1 MTENPSYEVP
11 LYNIGVVA
19 RLTTIPISTLHA
31 WERRYGFPHSSARTQ
46 GGHRLYSEKDV
57 TLLRLVKAQIE
68 QGITAR
74 QAVIA
79 TMGQIFGEQGLYHW
93 GTFKEF
99 CAVGDWANA
108 KKELVLSQWHE
119 EAPNSV
125 ERLANQLLTG
135 EWA

>member
-1 MTENPSYEVP
+1 VIQEDLFPDLLPPAPAPAVP
-11 LYNIGVVA
+11 LEEPSFEKGVEDAKKV
-19 RLTTIPISTLHA
+19 
-31 WERRYGFPHSSARTQ
+31 FPFYDFLAP
-46 GGHRLYSEKDV
+46 
-57 TLLRLVKAQIE
+57 
-68 QGITAR
+68 AR